1 MTSDLQVAR
10 SSLGCGRGLSLN
22 SAISGTIAATG
33 WSSLW
38 CGGLVRLV
46 SGGGRG
52 YNGGTLSEPVPEQMG
67 EGMRKNGVA
76 MVLLAVSLGL
86 PLAAC
91 QDTKAR
97 QENEQLKGQLTDL
110 QKQNADLSGR
120 VDALARENSD
130 LSAENEKLK
139 AQIPH
144 KKSAAKS
151 SKKRK
156 HRSTS
161 SS

>member
-1 MTSDLQVAR
+1 
-10 SSLGCGRGLSLN
+10 
-22 SAISGTIAATG
+22 
-33 WSSLW
+33 
-38 CGGLVRLV
+38 
-46 SGGGRG
+46 
-52 YNGGTLSEPVPEQMG
+52 
-67 EGMRKNGVA
+67 MRKNGVA
-76 MVLLAVSLGL
+76 ILLLAVSLGL
-86 PLAAC
+86 GMTAC

-97 QENEQLKGQLTDL
+97 QENEQLKGQLADL

-120 VDALARENSD
+120 VDALAKENSD

-144 KKSAAKS
+144 KKAAKS

>member
-1 MTSDLQVAR
+1 
-10 SSLGCGRGLSLN
+10 
-22 SAISGTIAATG
+22 
-33 WSSLW
+33 
-38 CGGLVRLV
+38 
-46 SGGGRG
+46 
-52 YNGGTLSEPVPEQMG
+52 
-67 EGMRKNGVA
+67 MRKNGA
-76 MVLLAVSLGL
+76 AILLLAVSLGF

-97 QENEQLKGQLTDL
+97 QDNEQLKGQLADL

-120 VDALARENSD
+120 VDALAKENSD

-144 KKSAAKS
+144 KKATAKS
-151 SKKRK
+151 GKKRK

-161 SS
+161 S

>member
-1 MTSDLQVAR
+1 
-10 SSLGCGRGLSLN
+10 
-22 SAISGTIAATG
+22 
-33 WSSLW
+33 
-38 CGGLVRLV
+38 
-46 SGGGRG
+46 
-52 YNGGTLSEPVPEQMG
+52 
-67 EGMRKNGVA
+67 MRKSVIA
-76 MVLLAVSLGL
+76 SLFLVVVLGL
-86 PLAAC
+86 PLVGC

-120 VDALARENSD
+120 VDALAKENSD

-144 KKSAAKS
+144 KKVAAKGK
-151 SKKRK
+151 KKR
-156 HRSTS
+156 HRSAS